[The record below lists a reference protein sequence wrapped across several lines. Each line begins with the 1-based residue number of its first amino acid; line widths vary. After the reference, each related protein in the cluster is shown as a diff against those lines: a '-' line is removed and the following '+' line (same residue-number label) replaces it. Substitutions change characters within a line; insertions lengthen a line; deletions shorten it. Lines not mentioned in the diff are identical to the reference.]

1 MQFLADSFRELPAY
15 RNLEASVK
23 AGVLPVTVTGLS
35 GVHKAHL
42 IYALCSH
49 TGRRALLLA
58 ADEQEAA
65 RMRDDLEQ
73 FFGVGVLVCPA
84 RDLTLRPVES
94 VSREFEHE
102 RLRVMGRMA
111 SGDYRVVV
119 ACADAAMQLTMPK
132 EVYQA
137 RSLPVESG
145 KTLSPEQAVDAL
157 LAAGYVRTEQVEGMG
172 QFARRGGIVDF
183 FSPQEE
189 APVRV
194 EFWGDEPDTVSHFD
208 PETQRRTEP
217 ATGVCITPAVEV
229 GFAPQDLQSAIHR
242 LLDGAAGKAR
252 SSFEK
257 DLERL
262 ESGVAVAATD
272 RYLSLCYD
280 RPASLFDYAGDAL
293 LFVSE
298 TARVRERAKNTL
310 WQIGEDVSA
319 LLADGML
326 VPGLDTY
333 YLDWPQVLQ
342 QLDRHGTVLLDTF
355 ARATYEMAVRG
366 RLAIVSKQF
375 SLWGGGLS
383 ALKEDLLPA
392 LDAGGRAVV
401 LAGTGKNS
409 ENLAKEL
416 AKEGISTVSA
426 QGEDAVLPARGGV
439 LTLPGRL
446 SAGFSYPDIGL
457 SLFSYGGQ
465 APATGQR
472 LHRKRKSKRAGE
484 RIRSLAELTP
494 GDYVVHSAHGI
505 GVYEGIHKLTVQ
517 GVVKDYIKIR
527 YAGRDTLY
535 VPVTQLDLVSKYIG
549 THEDGHLRLSKMGG
563 TEWQKAKNRVRAAV
577 KDMAKELIALYAA
590 RQQIKGIVFQPD
602 DAMQREF
609 EDRFEFDETDDQLR
623 CVEEIKGDMQRPF
636 PMDRL
641 LCGDVGFGKTEV
653 ALRAAFKCMENGKQ
667 CAILVPTTI
676 LAWQHYQTITR
687 RMEGFPV
694 RIGLLSRFRTPHE
707 QQQTLRDL
715 ARGAVDIVVGTHRLV
730 QKDVRFKNLGLLIV
744 DEEQR
749 FGVAQKEKLKE
760 LFKNVDVLT
769 LSATPIPR
777 TLNMA
782 MSGIRDMSVIE
793 EAPQDRHPVQT
804 YVLEHDWGV
813 LADAVRREL
822 RRGGQVYYLHNRV
835 ESIEGTAAKLHALV
849 PDARVGIAHGKMDE
863 ETLSRVWE
871 KLLGNELD
879 VLVCTTIIETGVDVP
894 NCNTLIIEDADHMGL
909 SQLHQ
914 IRGRVGRS
922 NRRAFAYFTFRR
934 GKALSDIATK
944 RLEAIREYTEFGA
957 GFQIALRDL
966 EIRGAGNILG
976 SQQHGHMESVGYDMY
991 LKLLSDAVLEEKGEK
1006 PTREEECM
1014 VDIQVSA
1021 HIPESYITSAGQR
1034 LETYRRIADIRS
1046 AEDESDVLD
1055 ELIDRYGEPPAAVRS
1070 LVDVALLRNT
1080 AASLGIREIAQ
1091 RENVLMLYAAQF
1103 DMQAVSRLVGALR
1116 GRVMVNA
1123 GQRPYLS
1130 VKLKAEQSPVEGIRE
1145 ALRALLPPPDGS
1157 ENPKTADGAARRHKA
1172 AVKTAGGV

>member
-1 MQFLADSFRELPAY
+1 M
-15 RNLEASVK
+15 K
-23 AGVLPVTVTGLS
+23 AGILPVAVTGLA
-35 GVHKAHL
+35 GVHKAQL
-42 IYALCSH
+42 IYALCCH
-49 TGRRALLLA
+49 TGRRALVLA
-58 ADEQEAA
+58 ADEQEAV
-65 RMRDDLEQ
+65 RMRDDLTQ
-73 FFGVGVLVCPA
+73 FFGDGVLLCPA

-102 RLRVMGRMA
+102 RLRVMGRMTA
-111 SGDYRVVV
+111 GDYRVAI
-119 ACADAAMQLTMPK
+119 ACADAAMQLTMPQ
-132 EVYQA
+132 EVYRE

-145 KTLSPEQAVDAL
+145 RTLAPEQAVNTL

-172 QFARRGGIVDF
+172 QFAQRGGILDF
-183 FSPQEE
+183 FPPQER

-194 EFWGDEPDTVSHFD
+194 EFWGDEPDTITYFD
-208 PETQRRTEP
+208 PETQRRTDP
-217 ATGVCITPAVEV
+217 ASGVRITPAVEIS
-229 GFAPQDLQSAIHR
+229 FAPQALQAVVRR
-242 LLDGAAGKAR
+242 LLDGMTGKAR
-252 SSFEK
+252 TSFEK

-262 ESGVAVAATD
+262 ESGVSVTATD
-272 RYLSLCYD
+272 RYLSLCYEQ
-280 RPASLFDYAGDAL
+280 PASLFDYAEDAM

-310 WQIGEDVSA
+310 WQVNEDVSS
-319 LLADGML
+319 LLSEGILIPGM
-326 VPGLDTY
+326 DTY
-333 YLDWPQVLQ
+333 FLEWPQVLQ
-342 QLDRHGTVLLDTF
+342 RMERQGTVLLDTF
-355 ARATYEMAVRG
+355 ARASYELTVRG
-366 RLAIVSKQF
+366 HLTMVSKQF
-375 SLWGGGLS
+375 SLWSGGVAL
-383 ALKEDLLPA
+383 LKEDLMPA

-401 LAGTGKNS
+401 LAGTPKNS
-409 ENLAKEL
+409 ENLAREL
-416 AKEGISTVSA
+416 AKEGISAVA
-426 QGEDAVLPARGGV
+426 MQPEDASLPAPGGV
-439 LTLPGRL
+439 AVLPGRL
-446 SAGFSYPDIGL
+446 SAGLSYPDIGF

-472 LHRKRKSKRAGE
+472 LHRKRKTKHAGE

-535 VPVTQLDLVSKYIG
+535 VPVTQLDLVTKYIG
-549 THEDGHLRLSKMGG
+549 THEDGHVRLNKMGG
-563 TEWQKAKNRVRAAV
+563 IEWQKAKNRVRAAV

-590 RQQIKGIVFQPD
+590 RQQVKGIVFQPD
-602 DAMQREF
+602 DSMQREF

-653 ALRAAFKCMENGKQ
+653 ALRAAFKSVENGRQ

-676 LAWQHYQTITR
+676 LAWQHYQTILR

-715 ARGAVDIVVGTHRLV
+715 ARGAVDIVIGTHRLV
-730 QKDVRFKNLGLLIV
+730 QKDVRFKSLGLLIV

-782 MSGIRDMSVIE
+782 MTGIRDMSVIE

-835 ESIEGTAAKLHALV
+835 ESIESTAAKLHTLI
-849 PDARVGIAHGKMDE
+849 PDARVGVAHGKMDE

-922 NRRAFAYFTFRR
+922 TRRAFAYFTFRR

-957 GFQIALRDL
+957 GFQIAMRDL

-991 LKLLSDAVLEEKGEK
+991 LKLLSDAVLEEKGGK
-1006 PTREEECM
+1006 PAREEECM

-1021 HIPESYITSAGQR
+1021 HIPETYIASAGQR
-1034 LETYRRIADIRS
+1034 LETYRRIAEIRS
-1046 AEDESDVLD
+1046 TEDESDVLD
-1055 ELIDRYGEPPAAVRS
+1055 ELIDRYGDPPAAVRS

-1080 AASLGIREIAQ
+1080 AAALGIREIAQ
-1091 RENVLMLYAAQF
+1091 RENVLLLYAARF
-1103 DMQAVSRLVGALR
+1103 DMQAVSRLVGTLR

-1123 GQRPYLS
+1123 GQKPYVS
-1130 VKLKAEQSPVEGIRE
+1130 IKLKAGQSPIDGMRETLGALVENSDMAVG
-1145 ALRALLPPPDGS
+1145 GS
-1157 ENPKTADGAARRHKA
+1157 SKKEKTAVKA
-1172 AVKTAGGV
+1172 AEGV